1 MLGRGG
7 LFRQE
12 NVEKRRRMSVRE
24 WAELCDKEEFR
35 APGIDDV
42 GLHARSAR
50 VGLRPPRRAR
60 PRAPSHKV
68 DSVDPEETPIKEERG
83 ESSTD
88 VLVDHEYMSPPT
100 SVGNPRT
107 PTADVD
113 HPNGGDDAGAED
125 DPDHLADVDVDQ
137 TEEKPKGKGR
147 RPQTREVREAQLAA
161 RAAKD
166 AAFMQVFDPN
176 KDWLPSGTTPDDY
189 TTEFCQK
196 LERQYWRNCGL
207 GRPAWYGADS
217 QGASHSLV
225 TNTRLNSSAQGSLYT
240 DETKIWNVA
249 HLPSFLSRLLP
260 SSSNGLPG
268 VNLPYLYFGMWRATF
283 AWHVEDMD
291 LFSINY
297 IHFGAPKFWYA
308 VPQGRA
314 AALESTMKSAP
325 LRHSSCVAFLTL
337 VG

>member
-1 MLGRGG
+1 MPLIVSRVDALPSITDQLANVKIRSPIEQHMLGRGG

-50 VGLRPPRRAR
+50 AGLRPSRRAR
-60 PRAPSHKV
+60 TRAPSHKLES
-68 DSVDPEETPIKEERG
+68 DDPEEIPLSAIKEECG
-83 ESSTD
+83 ESSTSI
-88 VLVDHEYMSPPT
+88 LVNESRGGYMSPPT

-113 HPNGGDDAGAED
+113 HPPDDLGAED
-125 DPDHLADVDVDQ
+125 DPDHLADVDADE
-137 TEEKPKGKGR
+137 TEEKPKPKGKR
-147 RPQTREVREAQLAA
+147 TQTREAREAQLAA

-166 AAFMQVFDPN
+166 AAFMQVFEPN
-176 KDWLPSGTTPDDY
+176 KDWLPPGTTPADY

-217 QGASHSLV
+217 QGASSITHDQHATEIFWFKV
-225 TNTRLNSSAQGSLYT
+225 HCTPTRPKSGTSPIS
-240 DETKIWNVA
+240 
-249 HLPSFLSRLLP
+249 LPSFRVSCP
-260 SSSNGLPG
+260 
-268 VNLPYLYFGMWRATF
+268 
-283 AWHVEDMD
+283 
-291 LFSINY
+291 
-297 IHFGAPKFWYA
+297 
-308 VPQGRA
+308 
-314 AALESTMKSAP
+314 P
-325 LRHSSCVAFLTL
+325 LRTAFP
-337 VG
+337 V